1 MEIQYIREFVA
12 LAKYGNYLTAA
23 EELFISQSSLS
34 KHIIALEK
42 ELGFSLFNRTTRKVE
57 LTQYGT
63 TFLPYAQQIID
74 SDAEFRSKVSLMKTE
89 VRDAIHFGVLPAFLA
104 YNVEVGLLE
113 FKRKFPQYPY
123 TLLEGANS
131 LLLKYLKDGTC
142 NIALIRTFEDPL
154 PPEYVSIPLLQD
166 RISLITVAGSIFDD
180 GRPYVTW
187 KELEHADL
195 LTSTSSQQ
203 DSMLKSFTERHD
215 IHLNIVSRLSRT
227 PTIVEML
234 RKGLGNAALL
244 NKTVSIGFQQSM
256 DFRILDIEPPLYNT
270 VSLVYLKDRPLT
282 AAMRSFIETIVADVA
297 KGDYANV

>member
-1 MEIQYIREFVA
+1 MDIQYIREFVA

-23 EELFISQSSLS
+23 EELYISQSSLS

-42 ELGFSLFNRTTRKVE
+42 ELGFPLFNRTTRKVG

-63 TFLPYAQQIID
+63 TFLPYAQRIID
-74 SDAEFRSKVSLMKTE
+74 ADTEFRNKVAMMKTE
-89 VRDAIHFGVLPAFLA
+89 VRDSIQFGVLPAFLA
-104 YNVEVGLLE
+104 YNVEAGLID

-123 TLLEGANS
+123 SLVEGANS
-131 LLLKYLKDGTC
+131 ALLKHLKDGTC
-142 NIALIRTFEDPL
+142 NVAMIRTFEDPL

-187 KELEHADL
+187 RELEQAEL
-195 LTSTSSQQ
+195 LTSTSTQQ
-203 DSMLKSFTERHD
+203 ARMLAAFTERHN
-215 IHLNIVSRLSRT
+215 IHLNIISRLSRT

-244 NKTVSIGFQQSM
+244 NKTVSADFQKNM
-256 DFRILDIEPPLYNT
+256 DFRILDIEPPLCNT
-270 VSLVYLKDRPLT
+270 VSLVYLRDRPMT
-282 AAMRSFIETIVADVA
+282 NAMRSFIDTVVPHVA
-297 KGDYANV
+297 KGEYANV